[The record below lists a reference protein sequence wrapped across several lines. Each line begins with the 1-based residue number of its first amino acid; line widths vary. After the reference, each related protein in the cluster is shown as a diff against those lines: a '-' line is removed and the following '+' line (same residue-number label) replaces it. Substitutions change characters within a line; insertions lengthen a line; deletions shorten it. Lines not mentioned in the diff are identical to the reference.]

1 MPIIALVLSTLAF
14 WMFYWFIRMGGVD
27 HIRASSEKRKEEAR
41 RAAARERER
50 TACLRAVDDPR
61 EAATILMLLMAR
73 VGGDPTKEHITAI
86 EQLIRVTFGFE
97 RELTD
102 RMTAARFMASRAEG
116 FEQAAGLF
124 SDLFNARLTA
134 GERQDLVGMLE
145 EIAAVDGP
153 STAHNEAVELIKR
166 RIGLTSAR

>member
-14 WMFYWFIRMGGVD
+14 WMFYWFVRMGGVD

-73 VGGDPTKEHITAI
+73 VGGDPTKEHVTVI
-86 EQLIRVTFGFE
+86 ERLIRVTFGFE
-97 RELTD
+97 RELTE

-124 SDLFNARLTA
+124 SDLFNARLTT
-134 GERQDLVGMLE
+134 GERQELLGMLE

-166 RIGLTSAR
+166 RIGLASAR

>member
-14 WMFYWFIRMGGVD
+14 WIFYWFVRMGGID
-27 HIRASSEKRKEEAR
+27 HIRASSEKRKEEAG

-50 TACLRAVDDPR
+50 TTCLRAVEDPR

-86 EQLIRVTFGFE
+86 ERLIRVTFGFE
-97 RELTD
+97 QELRE
-102 RMTAARFMASRAEG
+102 RMTAARFIASRAEG

-124 SDLFNARLTA
+124 SDLFNARLTSD
-134 GERQDLVGMLE
+134 ERQELIGMLE
-145 EIAAVDGP
+145 EIAAVEGP
-153 STAHNEAVELIKR
+153 CPAHNEAIELVKR
-166 RIGLTSAR
+166 RIGLASAR